1 MFYSPGQI
9 YILIIGVMIN
19 LPKKSN
25 KSKKNK
31 RKRSIN
37 RCSTG
42 KDNGNNLDCL
52 FAPRS
57 IAVVGTSRSKGSI
70 GREILHNLVDYGF
83 QGPVYPVNPKADFI
97 HSMKAYPSVSAIPE
111 PVDLAVIVVPKK
123 YVFDAVKECGD
134 KGVRGIVVISAG
146 FKEIG
151 EKGQKL
157 EKELVKLVKSY
168 GMRMVGPNC
177 MGIINTDPKI
187 KMDATFA
194 PAHPIRGRVG
204 FLSQS
209 GALGNIILDY
219 ASELNI
225 GFSKFVSLGNKA
237 DISANDILLDLE
249 DDKNT
254 DIILMYLESFGNPR
268 KFTKIVRRLSKNKPI
283 IAVKAGRTLAGARAA
298 SSHTGALAGMDVA
311 VDALFEQCG
320 VHRATSIEELFDY
333 ALAFANQPLPTGNR
347 VAILSNA
354 GGPAIIATDACV
366 SLGIEMSAF
375 TSKTSNK
382 LRKNLPEEAS
392 IKNPVDILGDG
403 GPDRYKMALE
413 TIITDPNV
421 DAVITVFV
429 PPLVTNPLD
438 IAKAITEVSSKHTKP
453 VLGCFMG
460 REDILAGVE
469 ELEEHNVPAYLFPE
483 SAAKALAGMY
493 RYSQW
498 RKKEFGKIKKF
509 KVDTD
514 IVARILENVRL
525 SHRTQLTGYEVER
538 VLTAYGFPYPKTDLA
553 TSVDKALKIAH
564 EIKYPVVL
572 KIASSKILHKSDVGG
587 VIVDIRTDN
596 ELVKGYNKIM
606 GALRKH
612 RRVKDIDGIQVQQLI
627 KGGTEII
634 LGVTTDPSF
643 GPLIMF
649 GLGGIYVE
657 VLKDVSFRIHP
668 LTDLDAK
675 EMVRAIQGYKILK
688 GIRGQEPVDT
698 DLIEEYLL
706 RLSQLI
712 TDFPEIEQVDINP
725 LLVFHKGRLCRV
737 VDAKIILKK

>member
-1 MFYSPGQI
+1 MPRKA
-9 YILIIGVMIN
+9 
-19 LPKKSN
+19 KKSGGK
-25 KSKKNK
+25 KSKIP
-31 RKRSIN
+31 S
-37 RCSTG
+37 RCSTTYENG
-42 KDNGNNLDCL
+42 KKLDCL
-52 FAPRS
+52 FSPRS

-70 GREILHNLVDYGF
+70 GREILHNLVEYGF
-83 QGPVYPVNPKADFI
+83 QGPVYPVNPKANFI
-97 HSMKAYPSVSAIPE
+97 HSMKAYPNVSSIPG
-111 PVDLAVIVVPKK
+111 PVDLAIVVVPKK
-123 YVFDAVKECGD
+123 YVLETVKECGE

-151 EKGQKL
+151 EKGVKL
-157 EKELVKLVKSY
+157 EKELVKLVRDY

-194 PAHPIRGRVG
+194 PSHPIRGKVG
-204 FLSQS
+204 FMSQS

-219 ASELNI
+219 ASEINI

-237 DISANDILLDLE
+237 DISANDILEDLE
-249 DDKNT
+249 NDKNT

-268 KFTKIVRRLSKNKPI
+268 KFTKIVRRLSHYKPV

-333 ALAFANQPLPTGNR
+333 ALAFANQPPPKGNK

-366 SLGIEMSAF
+366 SLGLELSDF
-375 TSKTSNK
+375 TSKTNKK
-382 LRKNLPEEAS
+382 LRDNLPEEAS

-403 GPDRYKMALE
+403 GPDRYEIALE
-413 TIITDPNV
+413 TIIKDPNV
-421 DAVITVFV
+421 DAVITIFV

-438 IAKAITEVSSKHTKP
+438 IAKAITRVSSKYPKP

-460 REDILAGVE
+460 REEILAGVE
-469 ELEEHNVPAYLFPE
+469 ELEEHNVPSYVFPE

-493 RYSQW
+493 NYNEW

-509 KVDTD
+509 KVDSD
-514 IVARILENVRL
+514 IVARIFENVRL
-525 SHRTQLTGYEVER
+525 QNRFQLTGYEVER
-538 VLTAYGFPYPKTDLA
+538 VLTAYGFPYPKTKLA
-553 TSVDKALKIAH
+553 TNVNGALKIA
-564 EIKYPVVL
+564 KKLGYPVVL

-587 VIVDIRTDN
+587 VIVDIRNDT
-596 ELVKGYNKIM
+596 ELKNGFNKIM
-606 GALRKH
+606 ASLKKH
-612 RRVKDIDGIQVQQLI
+612 KKLKDIEGVEVQEMV
-627 KGGTEII
+627 KGGKETI
-634 LGVTTDPSF
+634 LGVTADPSF

-675 EMVRAIQGYKILK
+675 EMIRSIQGYPLLA
-688 GIRGQEPVDT
+688 GIRGEEPVDT

-712 TDFPEIEQVDINP
+712 TDFPEIEQLDINP
-725 LLVFHKGRLCRV
+725 LVMFKQGKLCKV
-737 VDAKIILKK
+737 IDAKIVLKS